1 MSGSTCGCVL
11 RFFGERS
18 NRKARLLEQIRQAG
32 FSGANILY
40 PILGSKVVS
49 LKKAPPS

>member
-1 MSGSTCGCVL
+1 MSGSTCGYVL
-11 RFFGERS
+11 HFFEDRS
-18 NRKARLLEQIRQAG
+18 NRKARLPDQIRQAG

>member
-1 MSGSTCGCVL
+1 MSGSTCGYVL

-18 NRKARLLEQIRQAG
+18 NRKSRLPDLFRQAG

-49 LKKAPPS
+49 LK